1 MKNKKGNG
9 LRPIGKKG
17 QMGMGLLTGMIT
29 AVMVFVFL
37 SALLPVIIQMLGNT
51 KGNDSANCPGYIDQY
66 ATTALGDGN
75 NNTYNSALDT
85 DSITCSIVDFTPG
98 ILVMSIIFAVIAG
111 ILSGKLAM
119 GSQEQQPQYTQY
131 GGY

>member
-1 MKNKKGNG
+1 MKNKKGNR
-9 LRPIGKKG
+9 LSPIGKKG

-29 AVMVFVFL
+29 AVMVFVIL
-37 SALLPVIIQMLGNT
+37 SALLPVIIQMLGMT
-51 KGNDSANCPGYIDQY
+51 KGNDAANCPGYIDQD

-98 ILVMSIIFAVIAG
+98 MLVMSIIFAVIAG
-111 ILSGKLAM
+111 ILSGNLAI
-119 GSQEQQPQYTQY
+119 GPQEQPQYPQY